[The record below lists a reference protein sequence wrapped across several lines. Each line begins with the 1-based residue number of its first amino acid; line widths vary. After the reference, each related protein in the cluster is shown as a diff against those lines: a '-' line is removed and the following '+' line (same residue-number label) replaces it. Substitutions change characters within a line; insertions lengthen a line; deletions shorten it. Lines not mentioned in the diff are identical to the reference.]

1 MTFNMKYCVLIGTNE
16 ILFKSANIKRK
27 QSMSLGPVMLDV
39 VGTALTAD
47 DIKRLQHP
55 LVGGVILFARNYEN
69 CAQLAA
75 LTASI
80 HAVRQPPL
88 LIAVDH
94 EGGRVQRFREGFT
107 KIPPMREFGKIWD
120 TDRKKA
126 KELAVQA
133 GWILSAELRA
143 HGVDFSF
150 TPVLDMDYGDSLV
163 IGDRAFHQNT
173 QAINELAFSLMQGL
187 KKGGMQAVGKH
198 FPGHGFVVADSHVSI
213 PIDEREFDQIA
224 QNDMQP
230 FRQMIDEGLAAIMP
244 AHVIYPKVD
253 DKPAGFSAKWLQ
265 KVLRER
271 LGFNGAVFSDDLSME
286 GATVGGDVTTRSLAA
301 LNAGC
306 DMVLLCNRPDLA
318 DELLENLRWKMPA
331 QSIIRLAHMHGGH
344 HPANLIHLHKN
355 SEFVAAVQRVGMVGK
370 AESDLFA

>member
-1 MTFNMKYCVLIGTNE
+1 
-16 ILFKSANIKRK
+16 
-27 QSMSLGPVMLDV
+27 MLDV
-39 VGTALTAD
+39 VGTELTAD
-47 DIKRLQHP
+47 DTRRLQHP
-55 LVGGVILFARNYEN
+55 LVGGVILFKRNYEN
-69 CAQLAA
+69 NTQLKA

-94 EGGRVQRFREGFT
+94 EGGRVQRFRDGFT

-120 TDRKKA
+120 KNPKRA
-126 KELAVQA
+126 KELATEA
-133 GWILSAELRA
+133 GMVLAAELRA

-163 IGDRAFHQNT
+163 IGDRAFHLNA
-173 QAINELAFSLMQGL
+173 QAIADLAYALMQGL
-187 KKGGMQAVGKH
+187 KKGGMAAVGKH

-213 PIDEREFDQIA
+213 PVDERSFDEIA
-224 QNDMQP
+224 ANDMQP
-230 FRQMIDEGLAAIMP
+230 FKQMIDDGLPAIMP

-253 DKPAGFSAKWLQ
+253 DKPAGFSPRWLQ

-271 LGFNGAVFSDDLSME
+271 LGFNGVIFSDDLSME

-318 DELLENLRWKMPA
+318 DELLANLKWTVSA
-331 QSIIRLAHMHGGH
+331 QTIARLARMHGGH
-344 HPANLIHLHKN
+344 HPKDLTALREDADYVQAVHQIGQIGS
-355 SEFVAAVQRVGMVGK
+355 SEQDLPFV
-370 AESDLFA
+370 

>member
-1 MTFNMKYCVLIGTNE
+1 
-16 ILFKSANIKRK
+16 
-27 QSMSLGPVMLDV
+27 MSLGPVMLDV
-39 VGTALTAD
+39 VGTELTAD

-55 LVGGVILFARNYEN
+55 LVGGVILFARNFEN

-75 LTASI
+75 LTANI
-80 HAVRQPPL
+80 HAVRSPPI

-94 EGGRVQRFREGFT
+94 EGGRVQRFRDGFT

-120 TDRKKA
+120 ADRKKA
-126 KELAVQA
+126 KELAVEA
-133 GWILSAELRA
+133 GWILAAELRA

-163 IGDRAFHQNT
+163 IGDRAFHKNT

-213 PIDEREFDQIA
+213 PVDEREFDQIA
-224 QNDMQP
+224 QNDLQP

-253 DKPAGFSAKWLQ
+253 DKPAGFSHKWLQ

-271 LGFNGAVFSDDLSME
+271 LGFNGVIFSDDLSME
-286 GATVGGDVTTRSLAA
+286 GASVGGDVTTRSLAA

-318 DELLENLRWKMPA
+318 DELLDNLLWKMSA
-331 QSIIRLAHMHGGH
+331 QSIARLARMHGARYPMH
-344 HPANLIHLHKN
+344 MNHLHEN
-355 SEFVAAVQRVGMVGK
+355 GDFVAAVKHVGMVGK
-370 AESDLFA
+370 FESDLFA

>member
-1 MTFNMKYCVLIGTNE
+1 
-16 ILFKSANIKRK
+16 
-27 QSMSLGPVMLDV
+27 MSLGPVMLDV
-39 VGTALTAD
+39 VGTELSAD

-55 LVGGVILFARNYEN
+55 LVGGVILFARNFES
-69 CAQLAA
+69 CAQLKA

-80 HAVRQPPL
+80 HALRHPPL

-120 TDRKKA
+120 KNPKKA
-126 KELAVQA
+126 RELAIET
-133 GWILSAELRA
+133 GWVLAAELRA
-143 HGVDFSF
+143 HGIDFSF

-163 IGDRAFHQNT
+163 IGDRAFHQDAT
-173 QAINELAFSLMQGL
+173 AINELAFSLMQGL
-187 KKGGMQAVGKH
+187 KKGGMSAVGKH

-213 PIDEREFDQIA
+213 PVDERSFDEIA
-224 QNDMQP
+224 ANDMQP
-230 FRQMIDEGLAAIMP
+230 FKQMIDEGMAAIMP

-271 LGFNGAVFSDDLSME
+271 LGFNGVIFSDDLSME
-286 GATVGGDVTTRSLAA
+286 GASVGGDVTTRSLAA

-306 DMVLLCNRPDLA
+306 DMVLLCNRPDMA
-318 DELLENLRWKMPA
+318 DELLEKLDWKMPA
-331 QSIIRLAHMHGGH
+331 LSTLRLARMHGGH
-344 HPANLIHLHKN
+344 HPADTNNLHQ
-355 SEFVAAVQRVGMVGK
+355 SAEFVAAVKRIGLIGK
-370 AESDLFA
+370 QEGELFT